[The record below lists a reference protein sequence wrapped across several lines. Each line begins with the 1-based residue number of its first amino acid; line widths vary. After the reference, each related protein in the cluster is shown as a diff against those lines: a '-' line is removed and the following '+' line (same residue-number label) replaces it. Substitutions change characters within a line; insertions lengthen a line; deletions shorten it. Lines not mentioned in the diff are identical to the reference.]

1 MISFLYLGLIFFTQ
15 VKAGLRSSDDLV
27 MFASPGGSVTL
38 PCAIKSIESCSSIN
52 WDRAEQGWISWYGP
66 MTKVVRAGTVTA
78 AKAHKYRLLN
88 NCSLQINN
96 MATDDARVYT
106 CDNKKLNSTVA
117 LSILQLDNSTSTT
130 EEITLQCYLNTFK
143 GSPHCNFSQIQFR
156 WSMEDN
162 TPIHGRRFRV
172 TNQSKCIDNLL
183 ITKKA
188 TDHFRNWKCHLIQN
202 GSHKATASFTTKLP
216 KDGIEEVFAAVG
228 ESVSFSCSNTSSS
241 GLGGEGRPQSIFINE
256 GSSSVIT
263 KVSTT
268 HSGDY
273 KCLDPTNEQHKHFR
287 LHTFDVTSEYGPDG
301 NNLTLTCVLTCANK
315 TCEKDFNLTWSNRD
329 PHSWQSGLMNK
340 SGNLIN
346 KLFFPVLPIRSDETV
361 CSVRREGAVVA
372 SKTWSSFN
380 SLRSLAWLALP
391 VGILVCIT
399 VGGIYVYMK
408 RKHNKDA
415 DTCL

>member
-117 LSILQLDNSTSTT
+117 LSILQ
-130 EEITLQCYLNTFK
+130 
-143 GSPHCNFSQIQFR
+143 P
-156 WSMEDN
+156 
-162 TPIHGRRFRV
+162 
-172 TNQSKCIDNLL
+172 
-183 ITKKA
+183 
-188 TDHFRNWKCHLIQN
+188 
-202 GSHKATASFTTKLP
+202 
-216 KDGIEEVFAAVG
+216 
-228 ESVSFSCSNTSSS
+228 
-241 GLGGEGRPQSIFINE
+241 
-256 GSSSVIT
+256 
-263 KVSTT
+263 
-268 HSGDY
+268 
-273 KCLDPTNEQHKHFR
+273 
-287 LHTFDVTSEYGPDG
+287 
-301 NNLTLTCVLTCANK
+301 
-315 TCEKDFNLTWSNRD
+315 
-329 PHSWQSGLMNK
+329 
-340 SGNLIN
+340 
-346 KLFFPVLPIRSDETV
+346 
-361 CSVRREGAVVA
+361 
-372 SKTWSSFN
+372 
-380 SLRSLAWLALP
+380 LRSLAWLALP

-415 DTCL
+415 DNEQADIGMTHVYEDVQDIDNEELQRQSPLRRSPATTDSFYDLLQAVN